1 MARLPKV
8 IELFCLIALLIQS
21 EAPVLAQQASPPPD
35 ESKKPAPLVIEM
47 LQMASISDSMV
58 CLGDVAKIRGGSET
72 TRKALAAL
80 DLVDCDLT
88 RRSAVVTGQQV
99 SFRLRL
105 AGWEANQFR
114 VTGSSFTTLAPVRTE
129 ITEEK
134 ALECVK
140 QRLQDRLLCKAEDLK
155 LTLAQADHGPWPLLA
170 KEDEVKVDVVLPRSG
185 PLLGTLKAEL
195 AVFKNGAKVQSVPL
209 SLRSTLSQTKSIV
222 LVQLEKDDRFTSEN
236 VHTEREE
243 LTSPP
248 NRALWSGDLAKHKAK
263 QRLAPGH
270 VLTSQDVEPLEEA
283 NPLLVK
289 QNQLVKMIA
298 QAGPVLIT
306 THGECLTNGRMG
318 ETVRVRNLDS
328 KAIVFARVVDRAC
341 VQVSY

>member
-1 MARLPKV
+1 MIRYLRL
-8 IELFCLIALLIQS
+8 IEIACLIALLIRA
-21 EAPVLAQQASPPPD
+21 EAPVHAQQASPKPD
-35 ESKKPAPLVIEM
+35 ESRKAAPLVIEM
-47 LQMASISDSMV
+47 FQMASISESTV

-72 TRKALAAL
+72 ARKALAAL
-80 DLVDCDLT
+80 DLVDCDLSG
-88 RRSAVVTGQQV
+88 RSAAVTRQQV

-105 AGWEANQFR
+105 AGWETGQFR
-114 VTGSSFTTLAPVRTE
+114 MTGSTFTTLAPVRTE

-134 ALECVK
+134 ALECIK
-140 QRLQDRLLCKAEDLK
+140 QRLQERFLCKAEDLK

-170 KEDEVKVDVVLPRSG
+170 KEDEVKVEVILPRSG
-185 PLLGTLKAEL
+185 PLLGSLKAEL
-195 AVFKNGAKVQSVPL
+195 AIFKNGARVQSIPL
-209 SLRSTLSQTKSIV
+209 SVRGALFQTKTVV
-222 LVQLEKDDRFTSEN
+222 LTQLEKDDRFTAET

-243 LTSPP
+243 LTSSP
-248 NRALWSGDLAKHKAK
+248 NRAWWSGDLAKYKAK

-306 THGECLTNGRMG
+306 THGECLTNGRLG